1 MIRDNIFNKYKLND
15 TIHNYAL
22 EQNNKL
28 WNIIRKAF
36 NYGNDIRYII
46 DGSFEKMI
54 NENVDNITIN
64 NVIEWIVELL

>member
-28 WNIIRKAF
+28 WNIIKNAF
-36 NYGNDIRYII
+36 NYENDIRYII

-64 NVIEWIVELL
+64 NVIESIVELL